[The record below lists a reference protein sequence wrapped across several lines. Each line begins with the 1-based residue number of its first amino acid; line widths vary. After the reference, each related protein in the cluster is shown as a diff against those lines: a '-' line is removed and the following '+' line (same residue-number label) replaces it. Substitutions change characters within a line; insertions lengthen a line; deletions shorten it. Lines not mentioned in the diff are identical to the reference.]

1 MKEDLELIGRLVEE
15 KRDRALA
22 LNREIWSWAELNFRE
37 EKSAKAL
44 ADALEQEGF
53 TVERNAAGMRTAFV
67 ASYGSGRPVI
77 GLLGEYDAL
86 SSLSQ
91 KAACPVREPVT
102 EGAPGHG
109 CGHSLLGAAAFAAAV
124 AVKDYIQRT
133 GLSMTVRFYGCPA
146 EEDGGG
152 KVYLARA
159 GAFDDLDAA
168 FTWHPAAVNAVKGV
182 GALAVMGVL
191 YTFKGRAAHAASAPQ
206 AGRSALDAADL
217 MNIGCQFLREHMTS
231 DCRLHYAFRDVGGTA
246 PNVVQASASLHY
258 YIRAARVEGMFRL
271 FDRLNK
277 VAGGAAM
284 MTETEMEYRIID
296 GFSDY
301 VPNRAL
307 SELMQRCMQEVGAPA
322 FDDADRA
329 LAARFAATLT
339 EEEQRENLQ
348 APCLDYGLDPAGFA
362 GLALD
367 EAVHPL
373 HFAPDR
379 TSPGS
384 TDVGDVSYCVP
395 TAQCEVACRALGT
408 GGHTWQMTA
417 QANSPI
423 GEKGMLTAAKVL
435 ALTAVRA
442 AADGDLLARARAEWK
457 RSCPDGYRC
466 PMPAE
471 NRPEF

>member
-1 MKEDLELIGRLVEE
+1 MKEDLELISRLVEE

-168 FTWHPAAVNAVKGV
+168 FTWHPASVNAVKGV

-206 AGRSALDAADL
+206 RG
-217 MNIGCQFLREHMTS
+217 
-231 DCRLHYAFRDVGGTA
+231 
-246 PNVVQASASLHY
+246 
-258 YIRAARVEGMFRL
+258 AAR
-271 FDRLNK
+271 
-277 VAGGAAM
+277 
-284 MTETEMEYRIID
+284 
-296 GFSDY
+296 
-301 VPNRAL
+301 
-307 SELMQRCMQEVGAPA
+307 
-322 FDDADRA
+322 
-329 LAARFAATLT
+329 
-339 EEEQRENLQ
+339 
-348 APCLDYGLDPAGFA
+348 
-362 GLALD
+362 
-367 EAVHPL
+367 
-373 HFAPDR
+373 
-379 TSPGS
+379 
-384 TDVGDVSYCVP
+384 
-395 TAQCEVACRALGT
+395 
-408 GGHTWQMTA
+408 W
-417 QANSPI
+417 
-423 GEKGMLTAAKVL
+423 
-435 ALTAVRA
+435 
-442 AADGDLLARARAEWK
+442 
-457 RSCPDGYRC
+457 
-466 PMPAE
+466 MP
-471 NRPEF
+471 PS